1 MTKEAH
7 ALYGAASPAGCKL
20 PPMENI
26 AKAPRSPEPSAA
38 ASKLQRAFIKSLGL
52 PPETDVTGLEYSRH
66 ELWDSVAHMR
76 LVSEIESAFDLM
88 LESEEII
95 AMSSW
100 TAVLSVVRKHG
111 VSFDA

>member
-1 MTKEAH
+1 
-7 ALYGAASPAGCKL
+7 
-20 PPMENI
+20 MEHT
-26 AKAPRSPEPSAA
+26 AKAPLANAAPSA
-38 ASKLQRAFIKSLGL
+38 SMLKLQRAFIKSLGL

-76 LVSEIESAFDLM
+76 LVSEIESSFDVM

-100 TAVLSVVRKHG
+100 GAAVAVVRKHG
-111 VSFDA
+111 VCLDA

>member
-1 MTKEAH
+1 MENTVKSPTP
-7 ALYGAASPAGCKL
+7 ALKPSPA
-20 PPMENI
+20 MM
-26 AKAPRSPEPSAA
+26 
-38 ASKLQRAFIKSLGL
+38 KLQRAFIKSLGL

-76 LVSEIESAFDLM
+76 LVSEIESSFDVM

-100 TAVLSVVRKHG
+100 GAAVALVRKHG
-111 VSFDA
+111 VALDA